1 MRDAVVGCNCS
12 SLGAE
17 SNACDIRSGQCRCRP
32 HVTGRAC
39 DTCEEGYWGLRKGG
53 CRRCECG
60 AGAAACDPV
69 TGQCA
74 CAPGVGGDACDRCL
88 RGFYGFGAHGCL
100 PCPPCKDGK
109 VCSPDNGRCVCPAR
123 SRGPGCRQCAPG
135 YWSRAAGCKPCGC
148 GPGAVSDTCDPLT
161 GECKCRAGWGGA
173 RCAACAAGH
182 YGPRC
187 KPCACDA
194 HGTAGCEDGVCP
206 CDNHGRCSCKVNVVG
221 EKCDRCRDGTFGLSD
236 SPTGC
241 TECFCFGRSAHCT
254 QAGLTRAALHAAA
267 PAHLTLLIGD
277 SIKSVDQDS
286 LIAIHTHSLDSTIS
300 LPWPPVPVY
309 MELDKRFLGDRVTSY
324 GGMLRFRVEE
334 EGGESLGGDT
344 LARFPL
350 VRMYGRDIVLDYY
363 ERVPPVNNTHGV
375 RLHES
380 LWRVRARTPA
390 PASRAALMLALR
402 RVTRLLVRVT
412 TRAPTTDD
420 KVHALLL
427 NVSLDTAIP
436 GFSRSEPALGV
447 ELCSCPAGYSAP
459 SCHEPAVGFWM
470 PPTKVHLDSVSG
482 TIVIRLEGEAQP
494 CNCNGRATS
503 CDPDTGHCLN
513 CTGGTGGPRCDRC
526 AEGHHGAPEAAGGCQ
541 PCPCPSRARNFAAA
555 CALQQGRLQ
564 CLCKPGYA
572 GPECESCAA
581 AYYRGAD
588 GACVACACDAAGA
601 LSPLCDAR
609 GRCRCREF
617 ATGAKCDQCKEPR
630 LWMDGGGCRACD
642 NCTLTLLDSIEHL
655 TSELNSRADLTELSR
670 IPQPYPALREF
681 AHNTSLLHNTLRH
694 LTKDLEHSRRLEQE
708 LSNLEAKEHNV
719 FTQVYSLKEDA
730 LRKEEMAKFLSLES
744 MSWLEEALKQRQRL
758 GEQVAI
764 LDDFARGEK
773 HLGAHKAIK
782 EARHLLRNIKDV
794 KLVDFISSANDVHD
808 AANVQS
814 TAIQELN
821 YSVDDAY
828 RRLRNL
834 QASAESWHERAEDLP
849 KLADVVWSVGDRVAA
864 LERDAR
870 PRMAAARD
878 VGLRCRLVLE
888 DVQTLSNNTLTED
901 ATAAILHSETLALSL
916 PALTAEL
923 EALTLA
929 AEEKE
934 GILYNLTPAYKEKF
948 LNPVERHVQELG
960 VKAREYKSLFAGT
973 RALASAGVT
982 AARAWSEVADTV
994 RNASANAYAAATA
1007 ASTAAEMGPMMS
1019 TADKAKEASEELK
1032 KRGTVVMN
1040 KAEELRRQLEHL
1052 RRGADSVSVVL
1063 RGLGWQE
1070 RDLGVRPSARVAQT
1084 IAAAN
1089 EQADRVFA
1097 TTRVLYDEAS
1107 EIRRR
1112 VRYALRRQLTELQ
1125 RHGDTALGA
1134 AQEHISQ
1141 IRGNMLRGAETAEA
1155 LAAAAAARARDHET
1169 ASNAMRPSLSALADK
1184 IARAKHAADSHAAD
1198 SISVSLASQPRGAGC
1213 ARAFP
1218 APWAAPAATRAALA
1232 VSFDV
1237 AVRDGPLL
1245 HILDDTKETPTYMK
1259 LVVLNRKFLLTWN
1272 LGDGVGDVTHP
1283 EVLEPIHDDADH
1295 NTYTVDIERVWNTF
1309 RLTVERAGSPAST
1322 ATNSTP
1328 GPYGCL
1334 QATKLWLGGEGDGLP
1349 GCVHAL
1355 YFDERRIGLWNFM
1368 QQPPEAR
1375 CTGCTQRWYN
1385 AARGDEPSLVWFD
1398 GEGYAELRRSG
1409 FRPSDRRH
1417 FSLAFT
1423 VRTRDQDALLFM
1435 AADASNN
1442 RSVSVRMRDC
1452 RIVFLVQYGG
1462 ARLEIAARGRHC
1474 HGRPV
1479 HVQAARVFASNK
1491 LEKGS
1496 LRVNGEETLGSPS
1509 PPVQSAAALPDLS
1522 ATTYWVGG
1530 APPGQE
1536 APAPPLLGCLGALS
1550 VDREGYDV
1558 LDTPTRHG
1566 VEARCMAR
1574 TLRTATLEG
1583 TGYIELPCPIFRRKA
1598 ALGLTFRA
1606 ASPNGLLLYRTPSTL
1621 SENEVDDEDG
1631 DDKHYLKLVM
1641 VEGELE
1647 LTAAAGKAELRLR
1660 TNGTRFDD
1668 DNRHSVRIVRA
1679 HKQLELWVDE
1689 DRIAAGALAGNAL
1702 PARNSGLFVGGMPPA
1717 QGAQVHKGFR
1727 GTVAD
1732 LIVDSKKSSCLFTT
1746 DPQATATTVKSRGG
1760 FRVGGELERGAAGA
1774 ARGARAQPLA
1784 PPRQLQAPPARAHLC
1799 TKTASYT
1806 VEAGAVKF
1814 GDAPWSHATLR
1825 LPSRTKDLSI
1835 SLQFRT
1841 FSPDGLLLLAPG
1853 TKTKPK
1859 HYLALVVREG
1869 RLRLSVR
1876 GRRRKEV
1883 ALPAPQADGEWRA
1896 VSIRLSRNRLV
1907 LSAGGAAAAAHAPVA
1922 QRASRLFVGGVPQP
1936 PQLPHI
1942 PNSILRVGGFL
1953 GCVRRVEVN
1962 GRAQDLVR
1970 TAAAHHRVGQC
1981 FPNVEQAAY
1990 FGGDAFALWAGAAGE
2005 LRLRFRSAEPAGL
2018 LAAAGA
2024 ALLEIRDGALV
2035 FTRTT
2040 GSAVAR
2046 AETRG
2051 PGNKALC
2058 DNAWHTVVARV
2069 SRAHVSLSLDAG
2081 PEIRSSGD
2089 ATLVDDAETPE
2100 ALTALYIGGLP
2111 EGMADSSDARE
2122 NFKGCISDV
2131 TVGGQKRK
2139 WQDMETLHNVLLD
2152 SCPVTQ

>member
-1 MRDAVVGCNCS
+1 
-12 SLGAE
+12 
-17 SNACDIRSGQCRCRP
+17 
-32 HVTGRAC
+32 
-39 DTCEEGYWGLRKGG
+39 EGYWGLRKGG

-100 PCPPCKDGK
+100 H
-109 VCSPDNGRCVCPAR
+109 
-123 SRGPGCRQCAPG
+123 
-135 YWSRAAGCKPCGC
+135 
-148 GPGAVSDTCDPLT
+148 TCDPLT

-206 CDNHGRCSCKVNVVG
+206 CDNHGRCSCK
-221 EKCDRCRDGTFGLSD
+221 
-236 SPTGC
+236 
-241 TECFCFGRSAHCT
+241 
-254 QAGLTRAALHAAA
+254 
-267 PAHLTLLIGD
+267 
-277 SIKSVDQDS
+277 VDQDS

-350 VRMYGRDIVLDYY
+350 VRI
-363 ERVPPVNNTHGV
+363 
-375 RLHES
+375 
-380 LWRVRARTPA
+380 
-390 PASRAALMLALR
+390 
-402 RVTRLLVRVT
+402 
-412 TRAPTTDD
+412 
-420 KVHALLL
+420 LL

-503 CDPDTGHCLN
+503 CDPDTGHCL
-513 CTGGTGGPRCDRC
+513 
-526 AEGHHGAPEAAGGCQ
+526 
-541 PCPCPSRARNFAAA
+541 
-555 CALQQGRLQ
+555 
-564 CLCKPGYA
+564 
-572 GPECESCAA
+572 SCAA

-1084 IAAAN
+1084 I
-1089 EQADRVFA
+1089 V
-1097 TTRVLYDEAS
+1097 
-1107 EIRRR
+1107 
-1112 VRYALRRQLTELQ
+1112 
-1125 RHGDTALGA
+1125 
-1134 AQEHISQ
+1134 SQ

-1184 IARAKHAADSHAAD
+1184 IARAKHAADS
-1198 SISVSLASQPRGAGC
+1198 
-1213 ARAFP
+1213 
-1218 APWAAPAATRAALA
+1218 
-1232 VSFDV
+1232 
-1237 AVRDGPLL
+1237 
-1245 HILDDTKETPTYMK
+1245 
-1259 LVVLNRKFLLTWN
+1259 
-1272 LGDGVGDVTHP
+1272 
-1283 EVLEPIHDDADH
+1283 
-1295 NTYTVDIERVWNTF
+1295 
-1309 RLTVERAGSPAST
+1309 
-1322 ATNSTP
+1322 
-1328 GPYGCL
+1328 
-1334 QATKLWLGGEGDGLP
+1334 
-1349 GCVHAL
+1349 
-1355 YFDERRIGLWNFM
+1355 
-1368 QQPPEAR
+1368 
-1375 CTGCTQRWYN
+1375 
-1385 AARGDEPSLVWFD
+1385 
-1398 GEGYAELRRSG
+1398 
-1409 FRPSDRRH
+1409 
-1417 FSLAFT
+1417 
-1423 VRTRDQDALLFM
+1423 
-1435 AADASNN
+1435 
-1442 RSVSVRMRDC
+1442 
-1452 RIVFLVQYGG
+1452 YGG

-1641 VEGELE
+1641 VEGEMLSS
-1647 LTAAAGKAELRLR
+1647 LAAVTSSFIFHGGSLATHWLLY
-1660 TNGTRFDD
+1660 
-1668 DNRHSVRIVRA
+1668 RIPSSFSTSNFRV
-1679 HKQLELWVDE
+1679 LLSTMS
-1689 DRIAAGALAGNAL
+1689 
-1702 PARNSGLFVGGMPPA
+1702 SGL
-1717 QGAQVHKGFR
+1717 
-1727 GTVAD
+1727 
-1732 LIVDSKKSSCLFTT
+1732 
-1746 DPQATATTVKSRGG
+1746 
-1760 FRVGGELERGAAGA
+1760 
-1774 ARGARAQPLA
+1774 
-1784 PPRQLQAPPARAHLC
+1784 
-1799 TKTASYT
+1799 
-1806 VEAGAVKF
+1806 
-1814 GDAPWSHATLR
+1814 
-1825 LPSRTKDLSI
+1825 
-1835 SLQFRT
+1835 
-1841 FSPDGLLLLAPG
+1841 G

-1883 ALPAPQADGEWRA
+1883 ALPAPQADGDDVVMCTA
-1896 VSIRLSRNRLV
+1896 LQVSIRLSRNRLV

-1990 FGGDAFALWAGAAGE
+1990 FG
-2005 LRLRFRSAEPAGL
+2005 
-2018 LAAAGA
+2018 
-2024 ALLEIRDGALV
+2024 
-2035 FTRTT
+2035 
-2040 GSAVAR
+2040 AVAR

-2111 EGMADSSDARE
+2111 
-2122 NFKGCISDV
+2122 
-2131 TVGGQKRK
+2131 
-2139 WQDMETLHNVLLD
+2139 
-2152 SCPVTQ
+2152 

>member
-1 MRDAVVGCNCS
+1 
-12 SLGAE
+12 
-17 SNACDIRSGQCRCRP
+17 
-32 HVTGRAC
+32 
-39 DTCEEGYWGLRKGG
+39 EGYWGLRKGG

-100 PCPPCKDGK
+100 H
-109 VCSPDNGRCVCPAR
+109 
-123 SRGPGCRQCAPG
+123 
-135 YWSRAAGCKPCGC
+135 
-148 GPGAVSDTCDPLT
+148 TCDPLT

-206 CDNHGRCSCKVNVVG
+206 CDNHGRCSCK
-221 EKCDRCRDGTFGLSD
+221 
-236 SPTGC
+236 
-241 TECFCFGRSAHCT
+241 
-254 QAGLTRAALHAAA
+254 
-267 PAHLTLLIGD
+267 
-277 SIKSVDQDS
+277 VDQDS

-350 VRMYGRDIVLDYY
+350 VRI
-363 ERVPPVNNTHGV
+363 
-375 RLHES
+375 
-380 LWRVRARTPA
+380 
-390 PASRAALMLALR
+390 
-402 RVTRLLVRVT
+402 
-412 TRAPTTDD
+412 
-420 KVHALLL
+420 LL

-503 CDPDTGHCLN
+503 CDPDTGHCL
-513 CTGGTGGPRCDRC
+513 
-526 AEGHHGAPEAAGGCQ
+526 
-541 PCPCPSRARNFAAA
+541 
-555 CALQQGRLQ
+555 
-564 CLCKPGYA
+564 
-572 GPECESCAA
+572 SCAA

-1084 IAAAN
+1084 I
-1089 EQADRVFA
+1089 V
-1097 TTRVLYDEAS
+1097 
-1107 EIRRR
+1107 
-1112 VRYALRRQLTELQ
+1112 
-1125 RHGDTALGA
+1125 
-1134 AQEHISQ
+1134 SQ

-1184 IARAKHAADSHAAD
+1184 IARAKHAADS
-1198 SISVSLASQPRGAGC
+1198 
-1213 ARAFP
+1213 
-1218 APWAAPAATRAALA
+1218 
-1232 VSFDV
+1232 
-1237 AVRDGPLL
+1237 
-1245 HILDDTKETPTYMK
+1245 
-1259 LVVLNRKFLLTWN
+1259 
-1272 LGDGVGDVTHP
+1272 
-1283 EVLEPIHDDADH
+1283 
-1295 NTYTVDIERVWNTF
+1295 
-1309 RLTVERAGSPAST
+1309 
-1322 ATNSTP
+1322 
-1328 GPYGCL
+1328 
-1334 QATKLWLGGEGDGLP
+1334 
-1349 GCVHAL
+1349 
-1355 YFDERRIGLWNFM
+1355 
-1368 QQPPEAR
+1368 
-1375 CTGCTQRWYN
+1375 
-1385 AARGDEPSLVWFD
+1385 
-1398 GEGYAELRRSG
+1398 
-1409 FRPSDRRH
+1409 
-1417 FSLAFT
+1417 
-1423 VRTRDQDALLFM
+1423 
-1435 AADASNN
+1435 
-1442 RSVSVRMRDC
+1442 
-1452 RIVFLVQYGG
+1452 YGG

-1631 DDKHYLKLVM
+1631 DDKHYLKL
-1641 VEGELE
+1641 
-1647 LTAAAGKAELRLR
+1647 
-1660 TNGTRFDD
+1660 
-1668 DNRHSVRIVRA
+1668 
-1679 HKQLELWVDE
+1679 
-1689 DRIAAGALAGNAL
+1689 
-1702 PARNSGLFVGGMPPA
+1702 
-1717 QGAQVHKGFR
+1717 
-1727 GTVAD
+1727 
-1732 LIVDSKKSSCLFTT
+1732 
-1746 DPQATATTVKSRGG
+1746 
-1760 FRVGGELERGAAGA
+1760 
-1774 ARGARAQPLA
+1774 
-1784 PPRQLQAPPARAHLC
+1784 
-1799 TKTASYT
+1799 
-1806 VEAGAVKF
+1806 
-1814 GDAPWSHATLR
+1814 
-1825 LPSRTKDLSI
+1825 
-1835 SLQFRT
+1835 
-1841 FSPDGLLLLAPG
+1841 G

-1883 ALPAPQADGEWRA
+1883 ALPAPQADGDDVVMCTA
-1896 VSIRLSRNRLV
+1896 LQVSIRLSRNRLV

-1990 FGGDAFALWAGAAGE
+1990 FG
-2005 LRLRFRSAEPAGL
+2005 
-2018 LAAAGA
+2018 
-2024 ALLEIRDGALV
+2024 
-2035 FTRTT
+2035 
-2040 GSAVAR
+2040 AVAR

-2111 EGMADSSDARE
+2111 
-2122 NFKGCISDV
+2122 
-2131 TVGGQKRK
+2131 
-2139 WQDMETLHNVLLD
+2139 
-2152 SCPVTQ
+2152 